1 LSEAWFLEKMD
12 NFAYFGRDIETL
24 FSKIKISHGRRV
36 FCLDKKERTII
47 TKKDLDNG
55 YKKYLDNRNETKK
68 EENQAL
74 KTMYM

>member
-1 LSEAWFLEKMD
+1 MD